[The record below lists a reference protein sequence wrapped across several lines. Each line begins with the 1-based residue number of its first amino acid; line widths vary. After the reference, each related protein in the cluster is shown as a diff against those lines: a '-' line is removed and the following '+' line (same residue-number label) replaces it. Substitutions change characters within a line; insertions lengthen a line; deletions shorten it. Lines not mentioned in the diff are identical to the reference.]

1 MLWYKSART
10 QHLGL
15 SPSREPT
22 RARSQQPSCHR
33 RCNAPPHLVLVAFS
47 DVEAEEG
54 HVTIVHRI
62 FLALEADFASLAG
75 REIRA
80 GRLQFLEGNHLCLD
94 EPALEVAVDD
104 PRRLGGTSTLAH
116 GPGPDFGLT
125 RSQECEQSQEA
136 IGCPDEGVQ
145 GRLFETCVVEEGLR
159 FFRR

>member
-54 HVTIVHRI
+54 DIAVVHRI
-62 FLALEADFASLAG
+62 FLALEADLASLARRG
-75 REIRA
+75 VGA
-80 GRLQFLEGNHLCLD
+80 GRLQFLVGNYLRLD
-94 EPALEVAVDD
+94 ETALEVAVDD
-104 PRRLGGTSTLAH
+104 ACSLGRASPLAD
-116 GPGPDFGLT
+116 GPGPDLGLA
-125 RSQECEQSQEA
+125 RGQEGQQSEQA
-136 IGCPDEGVQ
+136 VGGPDERVQ
-145 GRLFETCVVEEGLR
+145 GRLLEARVLEEGPR
-159 FFRR
+159 FLGR

>member
-47 DVEAEEG
+47 DIETEQGDVA
-54 HVTIVHRI
+54 VVHRI
-62 FLALEADFASLAG
+62 LLALEPDFASLAG
-75 REIRA
+75 RGIGA
-80 GRLQFLEGNHLCLD
+80 GRLEFLEGNDLCLD

-104 PRRLGGTSTLAH
+104 SGGLGGTSTLAH

-125 RSQECEQSQEA
+125 RSQKGEQPQQA
-136 IGCPDEGVQ
+136 VRRPDESVQ
-145 GRLFETCVVEEGLR
+145 GRLLETRVVEEDPGFLR
-159 FFRR
+159 R